1 MIRKIEKFAR
11 DLKVEYGLRADRAL
25 STIREATIDTAE
37 LIRSGKSPI
46 RKFADT
52 GLKLN
57 RITSKSVDRL
67 VRNQVHFV
75 EGTLDDGARR
85 LKMAARAHN
94 VRDLVGD
101 QIATLPATRERT
113 LGSARKT
120 IDIIKLT
127 GTDVRGVVTEV
138 IGDIRGSAPVVAV
151 RKTASDVEK
160 KTRKA
165 VSDVEKKTRKAVS
178 KVELRTRK
186 AASELETKT
195 METMAD
201 AEGTVRKA
209 AARAE
214 RKSRKAVKAA
224 RTETRTIARKAA
236 PKKRKP
242 ATRKTTVKTTAKRRA
257 GTTKK
262 VASKKP
268 VVKKAAAKTTSRK
281 KPVVRKTAVKT
292 RARKAA

>member
-37 LIRSGKSPI
+37 LIKSGKSPV

-57 RITSKSVDRL
+57 RITSRSVDKL

-85 LKMAARAHN
+85 LKMAARAN
-94 VRDLVGD
+94 SVRDLVGD
-101 QIATLPATRERT
+101 QIASLPASRDRT
-113 LGSARKT
+113 IGSARKT

-127 GTDVRGVVTEV
+127 GTDLRGVVTEV
-138 IGDIRGSAPVVAV
+138 IGDIKVSAPVRAV
-151 RKTASDVEK
+151 RKTASSVDK

-165 VSDVEKKTRKAVS
+165 VTSVESKTRKV
-178 KVELRTRK
+178 
-186 AASELETKT
+186 ASDLETKT
-195 METMAD
+195 LKTIAD
-201 AEGTVRKA
+201 AEGKVRKI

-214 RKSRKAVKAA
+214 RKTLKAVDAVEK
-224 RTETRTIARKAA
+224 ETRSVARKAA

-242 ATRKTTVKTTAKRRA
+242 ARKAIRKINVKSAISKTGAKTR
-257 GTTKK
+257 KK
-262 VASKKP
+262 VASKKA
-268 VVKKAAAKTTSRK
+268 VARKAIRKTTNKSKVVARK
-281 KPVVRKTAVKT
+281 VARKTSP
-292 RARKAA
+292 ARKAA